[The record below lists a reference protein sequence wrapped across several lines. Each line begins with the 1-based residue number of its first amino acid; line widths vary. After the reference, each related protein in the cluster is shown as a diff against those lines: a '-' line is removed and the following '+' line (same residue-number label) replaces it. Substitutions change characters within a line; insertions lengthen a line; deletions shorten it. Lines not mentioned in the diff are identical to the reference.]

1 MRVNIYRDL
10 KMHYKLFLQ
19 YLLLLAI
26 PFTLFIIVNYRI
38 SSKDLEAQARYSS
51 RQVFEQSRSFMEF
64 KLYVAKN
71 FLTILASNEK
81 IQDILHRNASYYF
94 NSYGLWS
101 FDVEGIR
108 KQFYITKPSED
119 IIKTSLYTSQAV
131 ASTNETD
138 DVMSTKRIADNA
150 WYANLNKS
158 STTFEVFPSMIRLND
173 LQKEKTPTFT
183 IARSIFDNESFQNV
197 IGVLS
202 VDMPKSIFESILDRV
217 AFTKESSV
225 FLINQ
230 AGEIL
235 VHSSHANTDL
245 LSFKSGILRGNTN
258 DQFKAGVWGKRVFD
272 DAEYLVGAQLVDDS
286 DWYLVSLTPYKEILG
301 SQKKA
306 MKQMLFI
313 AFLIAMF
320 LLPLAFLAAA
330 SGTRRIRG
338 LIAQMKSVKQGDFDL
353 HIQHEGKDE
362 IGELSRNF
370 KSMIAKVTQL
380 LDEKYALGQEV
391 KSMELKALQAQIN
404 PHFLYNTLDLIYWK
418 AMRIQEQGIYDL
430 VQSLSRFYKLS
441 LSKGEDIVSLR
452 NEVEH
457 IAAYIDIQNAR
468 FKNGITLVIDI
479 SEALYD
485 HPMPKITLQPLVENS
500 IIHGILETESETG
513 TITISAATSNGKF
526 VIMVK
531 DDGVGISQENLERI
545 FNRDRT
551 DPFHGYGAN
560 NINKRIKL
568 LYGEEYGLVYKRNE
582 GSGVTV
588 IIDLPL

>member
-38 SSKDLEAQARYSS
+38 SSKDLETQARYSS

-81 IQDILHRNASYYF
+81 IQDILHRSASYYY

-138 DVMSTKRIADNA
+138 DVMSTNRIASTA

-158 STTFEVFPSMIRLND
+158 STTFEVFPSMILLND

-235 VHSSHANTDL
+235 VHSSHANAGM
-245 LSFKSGILRGNTN
+245 LSFKSDILKGSTN
-258 DQFKAGVWGKRVFD
+258 DQFKEGVWGKRVFD
-272 DAEYLVGAQLVDDS
+272 NAEYLVGAQLVEDS

-306 MKQMLFI
+306 MKQMLAI

-338 LIAQMKSVKQGDFDL
+338 LISQMKSVKQGDFDL
-353 HIQHEGKDE
+353 QIQHEGKDE

-430 VQSLSRFYKLS
+430 VQSLSKFYKLS

-479 SEALYD
+479 PEALYE
-485 HPMPKITLQPLVENS
+485 HAMPKITLQPLVENS

-513 TITISAATSNGKF
+513 TITISANAVHGKI
-526 VIMVK
+526 VITVK

-568 LYGEEYGLVYKRNE
+568 LYGEEYGLTYRRNE
-582 GSGVTV
+582 GPGVTV
-588 IIDLPL
+588 IIELPW